1 MAGTPVKANIDGKWL
16 AGKKLESKKLEML
29 DSFSDS
35 QTVLVEINGKE
46 IALDKSLV
54 RVFEYLMVDEAG
66 NKPKL
71 EEFKKEE
78 FKILLDY
85 LSPRY
90 AFNGYKI
97 YIDYNKSE
105 KIYIDY
111 NKFEISHEK
120 VKIYPTIKEYEY
132 KHAFVEYPCWVVEQ
146 VVFGREP
153 MTATSTNTT
162 ATAKLFLE
170 ILSQMNK

>member
-1 MAGTPVKANIDGKWL
+1 MTRL
-16 AGKKLESKKLEML
+16 YLHQKLNMEEIEIPTEHLQETIQEK
-29 DSFSDS
+29 
-35 QTVLVEINGKE
+35 VE
-46 IALDKSLV
+46 
-54 RVFEYLMVDEAG
+54 
-66 NKPKL
+66 

>member
-29 DSFSDS
+29 NSFSDS
-35 QTVLVEINGKE
+35 QTVLVEIDGKE

-90 AFNGYKI
+90 TIFNGYKIYIDWNRSEKI

-105 KIYIDY
+105 
-111 NKFEISHEK
+111 ISHEK
-120 VKIYPTIKEYEY
+120 AKIYPAIKEYEY
-132 KHAFVEYPCWVVEQ
+132 KHAFVEYPCWIIEQ
-146 VVFGREP
+146 VGFDFF
-153 MTATSTNTT
+153 TSTSTP

-170 ILSQMNK
+170 ILSPDE